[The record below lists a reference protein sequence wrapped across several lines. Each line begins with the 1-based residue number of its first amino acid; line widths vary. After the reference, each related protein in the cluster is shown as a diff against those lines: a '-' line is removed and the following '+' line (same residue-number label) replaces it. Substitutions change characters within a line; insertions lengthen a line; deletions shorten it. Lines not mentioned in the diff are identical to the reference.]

1 MFSRNNF
8 SHCILS
14 PFIFPERNCQVF
26 EIEPQVVKQFSRCI
40 PHYSAETEDRTKYH
54 LRKWIPIQNY
64 SEFELQFKRLYLCPR
79 PWRYETAKELKTL
92 SFQGLMSTYS
102 GGGYVADLGYNT
114 EDALR
119 VIDNLEINDWIDN
132 MTAAVFIEFNI
143 YQPAS
148 SLFSAVKFLFE
159 RFSSGGT
166 NTITQ
171 VKTLTI
177 YSPKDPNFRGLY
189 ETCQLLFMLM
199 ILLCV
204 ATEIGK
210 IYQHGC
216 SYFKNTWSWLEIVL
230 LASSFASL
238 AMFFLKESY
247 TSEFITKVQEN
258 PFQSWSMDN
267 IALWSELEVTL
278 LAFVVFLVTM
288 KLLRIIRFNP
298 HIIQMRMTLAT
309 ASKHFVSFTFVFMTI
324 IIAYVTLTVLTF
336 GRNVY
341 EYRSFAQSFSSIL
354 LMLIG
359 SKAPF
364 HELQEVSIIIGP
376 FFVFAYMV
384 TIIMIFLNMFLA
396 ILNDAYTESRENG
409 QEGLEEL
416 ELSKLIKLKTKKVA
430 KKTKV
435 TAIKVLQALPQL
447 VRQRQPTTA
456 VTFEDEVSN
465 VRFFAEK
472 DEDSAFNDE
481 DNPSL
486 TDIIRLLSDIKDDI
500 GNSVLSIDDVVPMV
514 TIHDA
519 DKRCSRW
526 TDGSLEDVQF
536 YSSSSL
542 FSSESDSAISRS
554 DNLIYRERNDKSLCD
569 EFLLLVNEW
578 NRKNAEIGE
587 TFV

>member
-1 MFSRNNF
+1 MFSISPRSNNIYFKLLSF
-8 SHCILS
+8 SDL
-14 PFIFPERNCQVF
+14 NCQVID
-26 EIEPQVVKQFSRCI
+26 IEPQIVQRFSRCI
-40 PHYSAETEDRTKYH
+40 PHFSSTTEDRTRYH
-54 LRKWIPIQNY
+54 LRKWIPIHN
-64 SEFELQFKRLYLCPR
+64 SSVFELQFERLFLCPR
-79 PWRYETAKELKTL
+79 PWRYKTDEEIETS

-102 GGGYVADLGYNT
+102 GGGYVADIGYNT
-114 EDALR
+114 DDAEQ
-119 VIDNLEINDWIDN
+119 VIDNLEMNDWIDN

-143 YQPAS
+143 YEPTS

-159 RFSSGGT
+159 RFPSGGT
-166 NTITQ
+166 NAVTH

-177 YSPKDPNFRGLY
+177 YSPKDPNFRGIY
-189 ETCQLLFMLM
+189 ETCQLLFMLL
-199 ILLCV
+199 ILFCV

-216 SYFKNTWSWLEIVL
+216 AHFKNPWSWIEMVL
-230 LASSFASL
+230 LASSLASL

-247 TSEFITKVQEN
+247 TSEFVAKVQEN
-258 PFQSWSMDN
+258 PFQSWSMDS
-267 IALWSELEVTL
+267 ITLWSDLEVTL

-298 HIIQMRMTLAT
+298 HIIQMRMTLAI
-309 ASKHFVSFTFVFMTI
+309 ASQYCVSFTFVFMTI
-324 IIAYVTLTVLTF
+324 ITAYVTLTALTF

-341 EYRSFAQSFSSIL
+341 EYRSISRAFTSIL

-359 SKAPF
+359 AKAPF

-396 ILNDAYTESRENG
+396 ILNDAYTESREQG
-409 QEGLEEL
+409 HEGLEDL
-416 ELSKLIKLKTKKVA
+416 ELSKLIKMKTKKA
-430 KKTKV
+430 TKKTKV
-435 TAIKVLQALPQL
+435 AAIRVLQK
-447 VRQRQPTTA
+447 VMWQRPSTA
-456 VTFEDEVSN
+456 VTFEDEVTNALSL
-465 VRFFAEK
+465 EEG
-472 DEDSAFNDE
+472 DEDSAFNDG
-481 DNPSL
+481 DNLFL
-486 TDIIRLLSDIKDDI
+486 TDVLGLLNGIKNDI

-519 DKRCSRW
+519 DKRCSRR

-542 FSSESDSAISRS
+542 FSSESDSEISKS
-554 DNLIYRERNDKSLCD
+554 DNDTYRGNNNKSYSD
-569 EFLLLVNEW
+569 DSFLVDEW
-578 NRKNAEIGE
+578 NRRNTEVGE